1 MMIPVIFGQHYVNR
15 DSKFALFAA
24 VMAGTAFFRCPCSCM
39 IGFPMVNY
47 QKINREV
54 EKVKLIF
61 VRHGKDDDRYRG
73 GWSDLDLLPEG
84 REQAKALAA
93 YLKENRVEFG
103 ITRIVASDLPRA
115 LTTAKMIGSE
125 LGIAV
130 EEEPQ
135 IRETNNGLLAGME
148 NEIALERYPGL
159 FFSSLGM
166 DEPYPGGESPR
177 QFYNRIAMWFRAFS
191 AACAREEGNVLI
203 VTHGGVINV
212 IYHLVKGIEWSNRAK
227 PFRAEHCSIH
237 VLDLQT
243 MELAPHQSLPCVKGG
258 GTA

>member
-39 IGFPMVNY
+39 IGFSMVNY

-54 EKVKLIF
+54 EKMKLIF
-61 VRHGKDDDRYRG
+61 VRHGKDDDQYRG

-84 REQAKALAA
+84 REQAKALAT

-103 ITRIVASDLPRA
+103 ITRIVASDLARA
-115 LTTAKMIGSE
+115 MTTAKIIGSE
-125 LGIAV
+125 LGIVV

-148 NEIALERYPGL
+148 NKIALERYPGL
-159 FFSSLGM
+159 FFSSLGL

-191 AACAREEGNVLI
+191 AACAREEGNVLV

-227 PFRAEHCSIH
+227 PFRAEYCSIH

-243 MELAPHQSLPCVKGG
+243 MELAPHQSLP
-258 GTA
+258 

>member
-1 MMIPVIFGQHYVNR
+1 MM
-15 DSKFALFAA
+15 
-24 VMAGTAFFRCPCSCM
+24 
-39 IGFPMVNY
+39 GFSMVNY
-47 QKINREV
+47 QKINRGV

-73 GWSDLDLLPEG
+73 GWSELDLLPEG

-93 YLKENRVEFG
+93 YLKEKRGEFE
-103 ITRIVASDLPRA
+103 IARIVASDLPRA
-115 LTTAKMIGSE
+115 MTTAKMIGSE
-125 LGIAV
+125 LGIVV

-148 NEIALERYPGL
+148 NKIALERYPGL

-177 QFYNRIAMWFRAFS
+177 QFYDRIAMWFRAFS
-191 AACAREEGNVLI
+191 AACAREEGNVLV

-212 IYHLVKGIEWSNRAK
+212 IYHLVKGIEWSNREK
-227 PFRAEHCSIH
+227 PFRTEYCGIH
-237 VLDLQT
+237 VLDLQS
-243 MELAPHQSLPCVKGG
+243 MDFAAHQSLP
-258 GTA
+258 